1 MNLRIFGHK
10 TATTLLLKMLEGLG
24 SVLKKSDNRKNPGPS
39 TQSGNKGSI
48 IAQRQTGLALSM
60 RGSAPL
66 IRVENVTK
74 RFGDFVAL
82 DAINLDVYGREFFSM
97 LGPSGCGKTTL
108 LRIMAGLEEPTEGRI
123 FLDGQDI
130 TAVPAHERPVNMM
143 FQSYAL
149 FPHMNVADNIAFG
162 LTMAGLSRNEIRSR
176 VEALLHMVKLDTYG
190 GRRPDQLSGGQK
202 QRVALAR
209 AIARRPR
216 VLLLDEPLAALD
228 RKLRAETQ
236 FELMNIQYEL
246 GITFVVITH
255 DQEEALVMSDRIAV
269 MKAGRISQIATPKTL
284 YEHPQ
289 NRHVATFL
297 GDVTL
302 IEATITQIGPHQIT
316 LRSHDTNGIHVTAH
330 QPGFSIGQ
338 TVTLA
343 YRPENIVLIRA
354 PANTDLPNR
363 VLCIV
368 DDIAYLGKSVSYNL
382 KMPNGTPAKL
392 SEQST
397 NLRHAD
403 QISWGDTVAVSFPD
417 GCGVILYEE

>member
-1 MNLRIFGHK
+1 M
-10 TATTLLLKMLEGLG
+10 LKN
-24 SVLKKSDNRKNPGPS
+24 SDNRNKPGLL
-39 TQSGNKGSI
+39 TKAGD
-48 IAQRQTGLALSM
+48 TGPVTAPHKT
-60 RGSAPL
+60 GSASSAQGSDPL
-66 IRVENVTK
+66 IRVESLSK

-82 DAINLDVYGREFFSM
+82 DAINLDVYGREFFSI

-108 LRIMAGLEEPTEGRI
+108 LRIIAGLEEPSEGRI

-162 LTMAGLSRNEIRSR
+162 LTMAGLSRNEARSR
-176 VEALLHMVKLDTYG
+176 VEELLHMVKLEGYG
-190 GRRPDQLSGGQK
+190 GRRPHQLSGGQK
-202 QRVALAR
+202 QRIALAR

-236 FELMNIQYEL
+236 FELMNVQHEL

-269 MKAGRISQIATPKTL
+269 MKAGYISQIATPKTL

-343 YRPENIVLIRA
+343 YRPENILLLRGLTN
-354 PANTDLPNR
+354 PEPPNKVR
-363 VLCIV
+363 CLV
-368 DDIAYLGKSVSYNL
+368 DDVAYLGKSITYNVKL
-382 KMPNGTPAKL
+382 PNGKPAKI
-392 SEQST
+392 SEPSIHFGQ
-397 NLRHAD
+397 AEP
-403 QISWGDTVAVSFPD
+403 ISWGDTVAVSFPD
-417 GCGVILYEE
+417 GCGVILHDE